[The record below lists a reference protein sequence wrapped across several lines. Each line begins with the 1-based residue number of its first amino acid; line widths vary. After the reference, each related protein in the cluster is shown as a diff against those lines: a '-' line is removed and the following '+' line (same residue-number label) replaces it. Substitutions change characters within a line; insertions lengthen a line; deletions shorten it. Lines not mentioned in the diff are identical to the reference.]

1 MKRRDF
7 LAGLT
12 VLPALPLLAHASGE
26 NLRIGIFPGTG
37 TSDMLREDLRSATRS
52 FARAVAGAVGRQPS
66 LMIFTTLKSIN
77 RSLESGRLDVYFAPP
92 TVAVTALDK
101 GYVPIARVKDKITV
115 MLVRRK
121 GVQVASVALTE
132 KESLP
137 DVMSRYVLKNKK
149 ENVRLFNLK
158 AQEDVILAMERNYA
172 QAGALGGKLAKAL
185 IEKGGYEAWHPL
197 PPSPGFTLVASTE
210 LREADRKKLQS
221 AVSTIDPAAVAE
233 MQKVFVAK
241 LGSFVPDDGAEL
253 ATLKLAMKAAGYI

>member
-1 MKRRDF
+1 MR
-7 LAGLT
+7 
-12 VLPALPLLAHASGE
+12 PA
-26 NLRIGIFPGTG
+26 
-37 TSDMLREDLRSATRS
+37 
-52 FARAVAGAVGRQPS
+52 
-66 LMIFTTLKSIN
+66 
-77 RSLESGRLDVYFAPP
+77 
-92 TVAVTALDK
+92 
-101 GYVPIARVKDKITV
+101 
-115 MLVRRK
+115 VRRK